1 MGWIH
6 FMARWCRKA
15 YELTNK
21 RMKQWKKKRKK
32 KKRWVKLC
40 LIFYKV
46 EFRYH
51 IFSIQDLK
59 TATKCI
65 TIFMYRNYLGSL
77 CFLRKNVIRCY
88 DPAIRGGE
96 GRGRNEKE
104 KKKNKSETSKSKW
117 QPVSPIYAMANP
129 NWTFFMA
136 CLTRIFLMMI
146 FTHTLHFPR
155 TNPTFNQNPIQTR
168 CARGFRSRR
177 CTASWAASRPVCLS
191 CSKYGKHVR
200 LLSVYGKDLGTGGL

>member
-1 MGWIH
+1 
-6 FMARWCRKA
+6 
-15 YELTNK
+15 
-21 RMKQWKKKRKK
+21 
-32 KKRWVKLC
+32 
-40 LIFYKV
+40 
-46 EFRYH
+46 
-51 IFSIQDLK
+51 
-59 TATKCI
+59 
-65 TIFMYRNYLGSL
+65 MYRNYLGSL

-146 FTHTLHFPR
+146 FTHTHSIFHERIPPLIKILFRPVAQEDSEVAGALLHELLQDR
-155 TNPTFNQNPIQTR
+155 YVSAVVNTVNMLG
-168 CARGFRSRR
+168 CYR
-177 CTASWAASRPVCLS
+177 CTGKTLVPVD
-191 CSKYGKHVR
+191 CSGVVYLFVVLVVS
-200 LLSVYGKDLGTGGL
+200 LLCPVGGWWW